1 MRAAVGRALAIGGAV
16 VFVVCGRGA
25 RAQDLPF
32 PVRCDGQIVRD
43 VRVRTNPPALG
54 DISRRSQTAARILL
68 AMHATTNPE
77 VVRRL
82 VIQPVGRP
90 CRELLRAESERILR
104 AQPFL
109 AEASVTAYG
118 VEGGDVVLEVVTVDE
133 LSVVLDVQPT
143 LGTPYVRRLR
153 LGNANLAG
161 EAVGL
166 VAGWRHAGGPY
177 RDEYGM
183 SLVDYQLGGRPYELM
198 LDAKRRPLGGE
209 WTTLAAHPFLTD
221 IQRIAWRGATGARK
235 EYVPLLRRNVDVP
248 SRLVSR
254 TFSDV
259 GGIVRIGEPGRLSLF
274 GASFTREYGHVEDV
288 YRRVTKSGVFGDSAA
303 APLYPTYR
311 SARANVLW
319 GVRNIRFVRVTGFDA
334 LAATQ
339 DVRVGFQLGTLA
351 GRSLAVLG
359 SDNDDIFL
367 SADLYGGIGNAST
380 LLALQLQGEGRQDY
394 DAPGTAWDGIL
405 GSGRLG
411 FYTRMT
417 VRQTLVASGE
427 WSGGWRSRL
436 PFQVTLADAVGGVR
450 GYGRSRVGGGQ
461 RAVLRLEDRWYLG
474 RVRRLA
480 DLGVAPFVDNG
491 RLWKG
496 DAPFGENTSIKTG
509 VGVSFLAAVPPRSK
523 RLFRLEIAYP
533 VTPEPHARLEL
544 RVLATDLTR
553 HFWQDP
559 GDVRR
564 SRESTVP
571 ASIFNW
577 P

>member
-1 MRAAVGRALAIGGAV
+1 MRAIVWRALAIGGAV
-16 VFVVCGRGA
+16 ACIASA
-25 RAQDLPF
+25 RRAAAQDLPF
-32 PVRCDGQIVRD
+32 PVRCDGQTVRD
-43 VRVRTNPPALG
+43 ILIRTNPPALG
-54 DISRRSQTAARILL
+54 DISKRSQTAARVLL
-68 AMHATTNPE
+68 AMHVTTNPE
-77 VVRRL
+77 VVRRF
-82 VIQPVGRP
+82 VIQQVGRP

-133 LSVVLDVQPT
+133 LSMLVDVGPT
-143 LGTPYVRRLR
+143 LSAPYVTRLR
-153 LGNANLAG
+153 VGNGNLGG
-161 EAVGL
+161 EGVAVL
-166 VAGWRHAGGPY
+166 AGWRHADGPY
-177 RDEYGM
+177 RDDWSM
-183 SLVDYQLGGRPYELM
+183 SFADYQLGGRPYEL
-198 LDAKRRPLGGE
+198 LVDGRRRPLGGD

-221 IQRIAWRGATGARK
+221 LQRIAWRGATGARK
-235 EYVPLLRRNVDVP
+235 EYVPLLRREVDAP

-254 TFSDV
+254 AFTDV

-274 GASFTREYGHVEDV
+274 GASFTREYGHVEDA
-288 YRRVTKSGVFGDSAA
+288 YRRVTKSGVYADSAA
-303 APLYPTYR
+303 APRYPTYR
-311 SARANVLW
+311 SGRANVLW

-339 DVRVGFQLGTLA
+339 DVRIGFQLGTLA

-359 SDNDDIFL
+359 SKNDDIFL
-367 SADLYGGIGNAST
+367 SADLYGGVGNATT

-394 DAPGTAWDGIL
+394 DAPGSAWDGIL
-405 GSGRLG
+405 GSGRLA
-411 FYTRMT
+411 FYSRMT

-427 WSGGWRSRL
+427 WSGGWRQRL
-436 PFQVTLADAVGGVR
+436 PFQVTLADHDGGVR
-450 GYGRSRVGGGQ
+450 GFGGARAGGAQ

-480 DLGVAPFVDNG
+480 DIGVAPFVDNG
-491 RLWKG
+491 RLWSG
-496 DAPFGENTSIKTG
+496 DAPFGENTKVKTG
-509 VGVSFLAAVPPRSK
+509 VGLSFLAAVPPRSK

-533 VTPEPHARLEL
+533 VTPEPHTRLEVRL
-544 RVLATDLTR
+544 SSTDLTR

-559 GDVRR
+559 ADVRR